1 MGYIS
6 LHCRFALKR
15 LMLNLKEI
23 AMNSQIKKEE
33 INDENSRMLILTG
46 SDEKTKVKNP
56 EKNIVYLEGIVASD
70 PFPKQFSNG
79 NKLALF
85 TMSHFNNYMT
95 KAGEQ
100 VRITEWFQVVS
111 WNKVADLVINT
122 VRKGSRVRL
131 KGKLRS
137 TMWKDESGFYHRR
150 VQIVATEMKQAA

>member
-1 MGYIS
+1 
-6 LHCRFALKR
+6 
-15 LMLNLKEI
+15 
-23 AMNSQIKKEE
+23 
-33 INDENSRMLILTG
+33 
-46 SDEKTKVKNP
+46 
-56 EKNIVYLEGIVASD
+56 
-70 PFPKQFSNG
+70 
-79 NKLALF
+79 
-85 TMSHFNNYMT
+85 MSHFNNYRT